1 MGKVLLEKLLYSCSD
16 VKKIYVLIRPKRDRG
31 VENRLEDIFKLPL
44 FQRVQ
49 NEKPQ
54 VLKKVIPLNGD
65 VCSRDLGLS
74 NRHRE
79 LLINEVQ
86 VVFHFAATLRLE
98 AKLKDAI
105 EMNTTGTKK
114 VLDLAKEMKNLNAFI
129 HLSTAFCHVDQEELG
144 ERCYDSPH
152 DPKDVMRLVE
162 WLDDEGID
170 LITPKLLH
178 PHPNTYTYS
187 KRLAETL
194 VSNEYPTLPCC
205 IARPS
210 IVIPSYQEPMPGWV
224 DNLNGPTGLMVG
236 AGKGVIRSMHCNGDY
251 HAEVIPVDFATN
263 TIITI
268 AYKLGTEWQ
277 NTQKSIPVVNIT
289 QGNVRPITWGE
300 VLETGRTKLHEY
312 PFEGQVWFPDGDI
325 RSTKFIHNLFVFFFH
340 LIPAYLID
348 FLMLIL
354 RQKRFMVRIQ
364 KRISD
369 GLEVLQYFTTREWK
383 FYNDKYLKLDK
394 DQSDYDRNNFRI
406 VRYDI
411 DINTYFKHII
421 LGARQYCMKENLST
435 LPKARRHQKI
445 MYVVHVTTVYLFYF
459 GILYFIYNNVGI
471 VKLCLDYVT
480 DIIKSLPLIGGLL
493 QKIHL

>member
-1 MGKVLLEKLLYSCSD
+1 
-16 VKKIYVLIRPKRDRG
+16 
-31 VENRLEDIFKLPL
+31 
-44 FQRVQ
+44 
-49 NEKPQ
+49 
-54 VLKKVIPLNGD
+54 
-65 VCSRDLGLS
+65 
-74 NRHRE
+74 
-79 LLINEVQ
+79 
-86 VVFHFAATLRLE
+86 
-98 AKLKDAI
+98 
-105 EMNTTGTKK
+105 
-114 VLDLAKEMKNLNAFI
+114 MKNLNAFI

-277 NTQKSIPVVNIT
+277 NT
-289 QGNVRPITWGE
+289 
-300 VLETGRTKLHEY
+300 
-312 PFEGQVWFPDGDI
+312 
-325 RSTKFIHNLFVFFFH
+325 
-340 LIPAYLID
+340 
-348 FLMLIL
+348 
-354 RQKRFMVRIQ
+354 
-364 KRISD
+364 
-369 GLEVLQYFTTREWK
+369 
-383 FYNDKYLKLDK
+383 
-394 DQSDYDRNNFRI
+394 
-406 VRYDI
+406 
-411 DINTYFKHII
+411 
-421 LGARQYCMKENLST
+421 
-435 LPKARRHQKI
+435 
-445 MYVVHVTTVYLFYF
+445 
-459 GILYFIYNNVGI
+459 
-471 VKLCLDYVT
+471 
-480 DIIKSLPLIGGLL
+480 
-493 QKIHL
+493 